1 MIKIILAWFDAIKME
16 LEMTYEEQDV
26 MEILRKRVTLIN
38 FWLVMKALTNE
49 TFMFENKEW
58 LWIDDLEVKT
68 ENIDYP
74 QEQEECYNLTHRA
87 GYNVNVTGQ

>member
-1 MIKIILAWFDAIKME
+1 MVKIILAWFDAIKME

-68 ENIDYP
+68 GEYW
-74 QEQEECYNLTHRA
+74 LS
-87 GYNVNVTGQ
+87 TGARGMLQSYTQSRV